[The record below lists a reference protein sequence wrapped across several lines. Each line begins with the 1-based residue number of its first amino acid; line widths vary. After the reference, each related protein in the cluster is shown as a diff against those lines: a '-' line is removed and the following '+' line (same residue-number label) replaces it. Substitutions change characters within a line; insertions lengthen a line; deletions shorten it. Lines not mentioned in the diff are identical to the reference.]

1 MLELAPDP
9 APAVEAPCALP
20 AVCAQRQQNAG
31 IEDDGTG
38 GCPFGEKCE
47 DKVERVV
54 RGAVGGGDGDGLGDE
69 VDALVQEL
77 NTPERDDEMDV
88 SAGAGA
94 GAGSGGG
101 GGGGSSGGAGAGD
114 VEELSETM
122 SQASV
127 DSKASGNPAPRK
139 KGRGGGSSGGAGAG
153 DVEELSETMS
163 QASLDSKA
171 SGNPAP
177 RKKGRGGGAFGAGMG
192 LERQEVRGCILLLL
206 FMLSK
211 RNVYAFIQ
219 ALGEDETT
227 EAGDESRPRGLSQIG
242 LSQIDQYLTDGKRMM
257 GRGLDEV
264 IKHTY
269 RLNKF
274 VAEANGGG
282 GGGGG
287 GGSSGGTGAPAPAPA
302 GE

>member
-1 MLELAPDP
+1 MC
-9 APAVEAPCALP
+9 VY
-20 AVCAQRQQNAG
+20 VCVCT
-31 IEDDGTG
+31 GT
-38 GCPFGEKCE
+38 
-47 DKVERVV
+47 
-54 RGAVGGGDGDGLGDE
+54 
-69 VDALVQEL
+69 
-77 NTPERDDEMDV
+77 
-88 SAGAGA
+88 
-94 GAGSGGG
+94 GGG
-101 GGGGSSGGAGAGD
+101 GGGG
-114 VEELSETM
+114 
-122 SQASV
+122 
-127 DSKASGNPAPRK
+127 
-139 KGRGGGSSGGAGAG
+139 GAG

-177 RKKGRGGGAFGAGMG
+177 RKGKPYGGGAFGAGMG
-192 LERQEVRGCILLLL
+192 LERQEVRGCNLLLL

-227 EAGDESRPRGLSQIG
+227 ETGDKSRPRGISQLEQVRHKQEQWKSIG
-242 LSQIDQYLTDGKRMM
+242 CSMDPNGAWSDKFNVR
-257 GRGLDEV
+257 EV
-264 IKHTY
+264 RKVKKHTE

-287 GGSSGGTGAPAPAPA
+287 GGSSGGGTGAPAPAPA